1 VNDFQRPI
9 GLPVSVLLGDG
20 SLEVVYAG
28 DAPGLVAGVMQ
39 INFRLPA
46 VLGPKIFSFDL
57 QVGAA
62 LAQGFNIAVP

>member
-1 VNDFQRPI
+1 VNYLHGPE
-9 GLPVSVLLGDG
+9 LPVAILWGNE
-20 SLEVVYAG
+20 SLEVTYAG
-28 DAPGLVAGVMQ
+28 DAPGLVAGVTQ

-46 VLGPKIFSFDL
+46 DVGPNYFTFDL